1 MGKTAFKTFAT
12 FTVLLL
18 IVATAFTLIFGLC
31 DAHIF
36 APLDIASATSAETSA
51 ADNYYASVENLTTDG
66 ASFRSSLAKL
76 ITSTHKSQPTYQDLI
91 KVFPNTDANPENKS
105 QMLWF
110 YTGTVAKSGTNR
122 EHVWP
127 KDGGKAFPEE
137 TYVGS
142 DAHHLRPTD
151 SNLNSSRQSL
161 SFGEVPQTTG
171 NIVKEYGSTTYDN
184 LCYKTGQYF
193 YPGVGY
199 RGATARILMYVETRW
214 GDAYN
219 LQFVLGDGKCK
230 TIGDIETLM
239 KWHLEEPVTDAE
251 RLRNDE
257 VQKIQGNRN
266 PFIDHPEYAAKIYC
280 NDGQNY
286 NSVLQQVVADHE
298 GTEPIEG
305 LSFES
310 ESISLAVGETTTLS
324 PTYTPEKAKR
334 DVTWTSSDTDVATID
349 ENGKVTAKANGTTTI
364 TVTSNGDTS
373 IKATLL
379 LTVKSVDRINV
390 SGQPSKTTYNEGES
404 FKADGVSVTAHFT
417 DGSTKTIDNG
427 SCQWVD
433 SVTGNAI
440 LSAGTPSVICK
451 FTSNG
456 QTFEDSVNG
465 ITVIK
470 INGDRSTITL
480 DKTSAGGKYG
490 WYGWS
495 AGGLSGQGFMYKGTK
510 PVSIQIN
517 GNQNRKCYFY
527 NTTALP
533 SPLISIKI
541 KLVEGDGK
549 SFDIYT
555 SDTPYTS
562 TQTAFPTSGTK
573 RGTLT
578 ADSNG
583 VTLAINT
590 TDKYFTINYNGSN
603 ACYIESI
610 EILYGE
616 QEAECE
622 HAWSDW
628 TTTVEPSYTQK
639 GTQERTC
646 SVCNQKETRDV
657 SMLVCNHDWSDW
669 TTTKEASYTEIGS
682 KERTC
687 SECGEKET
695 AIIPMLVCDHT
706 KLGWTTVKE
715 ATYTEKGL
723 ETRTCA
729 TCGQTE
735 TREIPMRICTHD
747 WPKEWTTIKAA
758 TYTEKGVEVHTCKI
772 CNKTETREI
781 PKLVCTNHNWGDGWT
796 VSKEPTYTQKGTEK
810 RTCSICNKI
819 ETREIAKLECTD
831 HTYGKWTIIK
841 EPTETADGAERHSC
855 TKCGYSEQHTIK
867 HTSFTADDFLN
878 AVNAIE
884 SAKTAKE
891 KQEAISNAETIY
903 NALYSTVKQDT
914 TVQSALSK
922 LNAQKTELDSSS
934 GTLSPG
940 AIAGIAVG
948 SAAFVCIVCVVVI
961 ILVKKNKAKVM

>member
-51 ADNYYASVENLTTDG
+51 SDDYYASVENLSTVG
-66 ASFRSSLAKL
+66 KSFRSSLASL

-110 YTGTVAKSGTNR
+110 YSGTVAKSGTNR

-266 PFIDHPEYAAKIYC
+266 PFIDHPEYAEKIYC
-280 NDGQNY
+280 HDGNSY
-286 NSVLQQVVADHE
+286 NEALQAVVA
-298 GTEPIEG
+298 GTNKEPISG
-305 LSFES
+305 LAFENK
-310 ESISLAVGETTTLS
+310 SISIAVGETKMLS
-324 PTYTPEKAKR
+324 PIYTPSNSKR
-334 DVTWTSSDTDVATID
+334 DVNWESSDTSVATVD
-349 ENGKVTAKANGTTTI
+349 AYGKITAKKNGTTTI
-364 TVTSNGDTS
+364 TVSAKETPS
-373 IKATLL
+373 IKATISV
-379 LTVKSVDRINV
+379 TVKSVSSISV
-390 SGQPSKTTYNEGES
+390 SGQPAKKTYNDGEV
-404 FKADGVSVTAHFT
+404 FAPAGVTVTAHFS
-417 DGSTKTIDNG
+417 DGSTSAIDNG

-433 SVTGNAI
+433 AVTGQTN
-440 LSAGTPSVICK
+440 LSAGTTSVICK

-456 QTFEDSVNG
+456 QTFEDVVNG
-465 ITVIK
+465 ITVK
-470 INGDRSTITL
+470 KLTGGGKAVLTVD
-480 DKTSAGGKYG
+480 DTSAEKSYSWANWTAGAISGK
-490 WYGWS
+490 
-495 AGGLSGQGFMYKGTK
+495 GFMVKGNSPK
-510 PVSIQIN
+510 SIQIN
-517 GNQNRKCYFY
+517 GNKNRKCYFY
-527 NTTALP
+527 NTTP
-533 SPLISIKI
+533 IPNTLISITI
-541 KLVEGDGK
+541 KLAQEANGK

-555 SDTPYTS
+555 SNTPYTS
-562 TQTAFPTSGTK
+562 SDTSFPTTGVK
-573 RGTLT
+573 RGTIT

-616 QEAECE
+616 QEAEC
-622 HAWSDW
+622 
-628 TTTVEPSYTQK
+628 V
-639 GTQERTC
+639 
-646 SVCNQKETRDV
+646 
-657 SMLVCNHDWSDW
+657 HDWS
-669 TTTKEASYTEIGS
+669 
-682 KERTC
+682 
-687 SECGEKET
+687 
-695 AIIPMLVCDHT
+695 
-706 KLGWTTVKE
+706 GWT
-715 ATYTEKGL
+715 L
-723 ETRTCA
+723 
-729 TCGQTE
+729 
-735 TREIPMRICTHD
+735 I
-747 WPKEWTTIKAA
+747 
-758 TYTEKGVEVHTCKI
+758 
-772 CNKTETREI
+772 
-781 PKLVCTNHNWGDGWT
+781 
-796 VSKEPTYTQKGTEK
+796 KEPTYTETGLQEH
-810 RTCSICNKI
+810 TCSKCHK
-819 ETREIAKLECTD
+819 
-831 HTYGKWTIIK
+831 
-841 EPTETADGAERHSC
+841 TETQEIPMPENPLGDVTAE
-855 TKCGYSEQHTIK
+855 
-867 HTSFTADDFLN
+867 DFVN
-878 AVNAIE
+878 AVNAIDNATTIE
-884 SAKTAKE
+884 EKE
-891 KQEAISNAETIY
+891 AALKYAQDVFDALPSSEKLRDETQNAIGLLNKKQQAFARELQNANKSN
-903 NALYSTVKQDT
+903 
-914 TVQSALSK
+914 LS
-922 LNAQKTELDSSS
+922 
-934 GTLSPG
+934 GG

-948 SAAFVCIVCVVVI
+948 SVAFVCIVCVVVI